1 MAEQA
6 IHRKGKLTM
15 WRTVI
20 RNVMGVLAFLL
31 VFAIFPNQWLLGLGV
46 DAMWVGLAKI
56 ISAVL
61 AAWWVVGFRRKV
73 NESKSD
79 A

>member
-1 MAEQA
+1 
-6 IHRKGKLTM
+6 M

-20 RNVMGVLAFLL
+20 RNVMGILAFLL

-56 ISAVL
+56 VLAVL
-61 AAWWVVGFRRKV
+61 AAAWIVRSRQAVAA
-73 NESKSD
+73 SKSKE
-79 A
+79 

>member
-1 MAEQA
+1 
-6 IHRKGKLTM
+6 M

-20 RNVMGVLAFLL
+20 RNVMGILAFLL
-31 VFAIFPNQWLLGLGV
+31 VFAIFPNRWVLGLDV

-73 NESKSD
+73 NESKLD

>member
-1 MAEQA
+1 
-6 IHRKGKLTM
+6 M

>member
-1 MAEQA
+1 
-6 IHRKGKLTM
+6 M
-15 WRTVI
+15 WSTVI
-20 RNVMGVLAFLL
+20 RNIMGVLAFLL
-31 VFAIFPNQWLLGLGV
+31 VWAIFPNQWLLGLGV

-56 ISAVL
+56 ISAIL

-73 NESKSD
+73 NESKHD